1 MYNVCVDNT
10 FDYNSS
16 SAISP
21 DVHYRAQSRAY
32 NADVVTFEL
41 FNVRLRVAHDDP
53 RKRNSTVTPPRSAR
67 EKACL
72 RAVYKKGGVLAGER
86 FTVLSKDLHFTK
98 TVFQVNNNCI

>member
-41 FNVRLRVAHDDP
+41 FNVRLRVAQDP

-86 FTVLSKDLHFTK
+86 FTVLSKDLHFM
-98 TVFQVNNNCI
+98 FQVNNNCI